1 VFITLHSHR
10 FRPDAA
16 LDFAYMGFSEQKHTE
31 ARLTYT
37 ATYGKG
43 QFSGE

>member
-1 VFITLHSHR
+1 MALNAHL
-10 FRPDAA
+10 FRPDTA